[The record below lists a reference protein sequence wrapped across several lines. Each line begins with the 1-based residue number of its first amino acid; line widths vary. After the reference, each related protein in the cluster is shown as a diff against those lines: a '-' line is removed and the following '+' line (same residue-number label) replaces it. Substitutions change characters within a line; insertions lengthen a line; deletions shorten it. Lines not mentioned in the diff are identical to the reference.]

1 MLTPATTCP
10 PVVCD
15 TTITDAN
22 ALKAAIENS
31 ATGIVNICAASEI
44 YWNETISLGQL
55 RINSN
60 TGDLQAYKLFC
71 VVNAPGD
78 RCTINFTPQE
88 DCLANTACSAYG
100 QFVIEDGKEFTVDGF
115 DFKYRDAKGPMFY
128 NQLGSTLMIKN
139 CLFEG

>member
-44 YWNETISLGQL
+44 HWDETSLGQL
-55 RINSN
+55 RIDSDI
-60 TGDLQAYKLFC
+60 GDLQAYKLFC

-78 RCTINFTPQE
+78 RCTINFTPQV
-88 DCLANTACSAYG
+88 DCSAGSECSAYG
-100 QFVIEDGKEFTVDGF
+100 TFVIQD
-115 DFKYRDAKGPMFY
+115 
-128 NQLGSTLMIKN
+128 
-139 CLFEG
+139 